1 MFDDVSPA
9 QKRGLNCQF
18 VWLMLLDFFL
28 AIVIG
33 IWSGFK
39 FSRLWGLAAYDG
51 TDG

>member
-1 MFDDVSPA
+1 MMVCLVNAPGF
-9 QKRGLNCQF
+9 C
-18 VWLMLLDFFL
+18 L